1 MTRDFNKQRRDDA
14 RPSFRDRSSNNNGE
28 ERSPSQPARPRLNRE
43 TVDRAWES
51 GAQHK
56 HADYRARTNNG
67 QPPRN
72 NWRSQQPSE
81 YSSSQNGHG
90 GNRPFNN
97 RQENYRDNPRSF
109 ERTSDDPNGPRNPRP
124 RSFGPNTTNRQP
136 YDNARPG
143 ERRPYDNARPGERR
157 PYDNARPG
165 ERRPYDNARPGE
177 RRPYDNARP
186 GERRPY
192 DNARPG
198 ERRPYD
204 NARPG
209 ERRPYDNARPGERR
223 PYDNRSDNR
232 DERSQGQDRGRDNRR
247 PDFQRNERPSFS
259 NNRRGPEEQYSP
271 RPTPDT
277 RNPRWQ
283 SRTWTR
289 REASP
294 EEQQEHSSRASY
306 NEQFEGD
313 YERFNNKEERP
324 APRDTPTPHRASRP
338 EANTFRGKPRPNEED
353 ERHVTRLPD
362 GRVIK
367 GPRPLQRQEARF
379 WTEVKDD
386 TDSLV
391 GNIQIE
397 MKDVDT
403 TQNVAVDATQNVDVD
418 APAPDASA
426 PDVEIDA
433 SAPETDTEGKPSK
446 KPRTR
451 SASATVRSRKTGDTK
466 EKVRGV
472 KGPRPSQ
479 RGYKWPTT

>member
-1 MTRDFNKQRRDDA
+1 MTREFDKQRRDDS

-28 ERSPSQPARPRLNRE
+28 ERSSHPARPRLNRE

-51 GAQHK
+51 GAQQK
-56 HADYRARTNNG
+56 HADYRARSNNG

-72 NWRSQQPSE
+72 NWRNQQPSE

-97 RQENYRDNPRSF
+97 RQEHYRDNPRSF
-109 ERTSDDPNGPRNPRP
+109 ERTSDNPNGPRNPRA
-124 RSFGPNTTNRQP
+124 RSFGSNTTNRQP

-177 RRPYDNARP
+177 RSYGQGTRPDYRRDDNRP
-186 GERRPY
+186 G
-192 DNARPG
+192 
-198 ERRPYD
+198 
-204 NARPG
+204 
-209 ERRPYDNARPGERR
+209 
-223 PYDNRSDNR
+223 NR
-232 DERSQGQDRGRDNRR
+232 DERFQGQDRGRDNRR
-247 PDFQRNERPSFS
+247 PDFGRNDRPASY
-259 NNRRGPEEQYSP
+259 NRQGSGGQYSP

-283 SRTWTR
+283 SRSWSQ

-313 YERFNNKEERP
+313 YERFNNNEERP
-324 APRDTPTPHRASRP
+324 APRDIPHRGSRP
-338 EANTFRGKPRPNEED
+338 EGNTSRSKPRQNEEE

-367 GPRPLQRQEARF
+367 GPRPIQRQEARF

-386 TDSLV
+386 TESLV
-391 GNIQIE
+391 GNIQAE
-397 MKDVDT
+397 TKDVDT
-403 TQNVAVDATQNVDVD
+403 TQNVEVDAAQNVEVD
-418 APAPDASA
+418 
-426 PDVEIDA
+426 
-433 SAPETDTEGKPSK
+433 
-446 KPRTR
+446 
-451 SASATVRSRKTGDTK
+451 
-466 EKVRGV
+466 
-472 KGPRPSQ
+472 
-479 RGYKWPTT
+479 

>member
-1 MTRDFNKQRRDDA
+1 MTREFNKQRRDDS

-28 ERSPSQPARPRLNRE
+28 ERSSSYPARPRLNRE

-51 GAQHK
+51 GAQQK
-56 HADYRARTNNG
+56 HADYRTRSNNG

-72 NWRSQQPSE
+72 NWRNQQPSE

-97 RQENYRDNPRSF
+97 RQEHYRDNPRSF
-109 ERTSDDPNGPRNPRP
+109 ERTYDDPNGPRNPRA
-124 RSFGPNTTNRQP
+124 RSFGPNNTNRQP
-136 YDNARPG
+136 YDNNRPG

-157 PYDNARPG
+157 PYDNNRPG

-177 RRPYDNARP
+177 RRPYDNNRP

-204 NARPG
+204 NNRPG
-209 ERRPYDNARPGERR
+209 ERRPYDNGRPDYRRDNNRPG
-223 PYDNRSDNR
+223 NR
-232 DERSQGQDRGRDNRR
+232 DEHFQGQDRGRDNRR
-247 PDFQRNERPSFS
+247 PDFERNERPFS
-259 NNRRGPEEQYSP
+259 NNRQGPPRGQYSP

-283 SRTWTR
+283 SRTWTQ

-313 YERFNNKEERP
+313 YEHFNNEERP
-324 APRDTPTPHRASRP
+324 APRDTSHRGGKP
-338 EANTFRGKPRPNEED
+338 EVRKPRPNEE
-353 ERHVTRLPD
+353 EEKHVTRLPD

-367 GPRPLQRQEARF
+367 GPRPHQRQEARF

-391 GNIQIE
+391 SKIQSE
-397 MKDVDT
+397 TKDVDT
-403 TQNVAVDATQNVDVD
+403 TEIVEVDAVQDVDVD
-418 APAPDASA
+418 AIAPDTSVNVLV
-426 PDVEIDA
+426 PDAEK
-433 SAPETDTEGKPSK
+433 EGKPVK

-451 SASATVRSRKTGDTK
+451 SASATVRSRKTGDAK

-479 RGYKWPTT
+479 RGYEWPTT